1 MCFYQSSLF
10 LLKMFMFQ
18 PIHSGFQWETEFGRF
33 KPEVQGVW
41 AAWNFRANLL
51 PYSWMLE
58 KKSKSREYIYMT
70 LTETMQIL
78 IYSTKSSFVGDL
90 RNVQEKCDIDAKCYL
105 LEEQETISEKF
116 WMLIYSLLSRG
127 IEISFN

>member
-1 MCFYQSSLF
+1 
-10 LLKMFMFQ
+10 
-18 PIHSGFQWETEFGRF
+18 
-33 KPEVQGVW
+33 
-41 AAWNFRANLL
+41 
-51 PYSWMLE
+51 MLE
-58 KKSKSREYIYMT
+58 KKSKSREYISMT

-116 WMLIYSLLSRG
+116 
-127 IEISFN
+127 